1 MKQRKIDQQHRLSQ
15 RYKNYSCEDC
25 REQENCCTF
34 VNCVEN
40 EGTNECFIFMCK
52 DNSYGFIAEGI
63 RYIFVRESSYN
74 VDNLDNSF
82 ILKDNMPLFD

>member
-25 REQENCCTF
+25 REQESIDRRRQIVYRRKDLNIMYDRKDCCTF

-52 DNSYGFIAEGI
+52 DSI
-63 RYIFVRESSYN
+63 
-74 VDNLDNSF
+74 
-82 ILKDNMPLFD
+82 K